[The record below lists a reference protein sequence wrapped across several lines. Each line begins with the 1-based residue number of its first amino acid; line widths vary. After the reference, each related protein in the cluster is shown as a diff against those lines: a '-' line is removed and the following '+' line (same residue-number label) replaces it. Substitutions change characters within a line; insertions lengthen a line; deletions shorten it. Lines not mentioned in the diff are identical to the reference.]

1 MAIFTMSD
9 LHLSLDTDKSMEV
22 FGRAWEN
29 YIQRIQDNWSR
40 LVKDSDT
47 VIVGGDISWA
57 MSYTGAKEDFL
68 FLHGLNG
75 KKIIS
80 KGNHDYWW
88 TSKKKLDGLMSEL
101 GIDDIQFLHNN
112 AYSVEN
118 YIIAGS
124 RGWYID
130 ENNKNA
136 PDAADFDKIVARE
149 VIRLEISLKEAVKLR
164 GDTDREIIVFLHF
177 PPVMGGFVCEPIV
190 ELLKK
195 YGIKRCYY
203 GHIHGV
209 YDIPPSFEYE
219 GITYFIT
226 SADFLE
232 FTPLIIR

>member
-1 MAIFTMSD
+1 
-9 LHLSLDTDKSMEV
+9 
-22 FGRAWEN
+22 
-29 YIQRIQDNWSR
+29 
-40 LVKDSDT
+40 
-47 VIVGGDISWA
+47 
-57 MSYTGAKEDFL
+57 
-68 FLHGLNG
+68 
-75 KKIIS
+75 
-80 KGNHDYWW
+80 
-88 TSKKKLDGLMSEL
+88 MSEL